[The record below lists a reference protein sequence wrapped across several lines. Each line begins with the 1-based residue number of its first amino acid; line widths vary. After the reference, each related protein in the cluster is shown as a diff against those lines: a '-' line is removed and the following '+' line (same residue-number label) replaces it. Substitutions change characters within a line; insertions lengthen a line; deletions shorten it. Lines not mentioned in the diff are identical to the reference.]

1 MANNAFKAVN
11 TVITSV
17 NEIIYTT
24 PPNLTTIVINAQLV
38 NIGDYDMDCTFNYFN
53 SLTGKEI
60 PLIRDFR
67 IRGNQSNSATFG
79 RLVVNENDSLKVRAV
94 DPLGVNFESTVRL
107 SLSLLETEDV

>member
-38 NIGDYDMDCTFNYFN
+38 NTGIDDVVCTFSYFN

-60 PLIRDFR
+60 NLIRDFR
-67 IRGNQSNSATFG
+67 IRGNQSQSATVG
-79 RLVVNENDSLKVRAV
+79 RLVVNENDSIKVRAV
-94 DPLGVNFESTVRL
+94 GSTPESTVRL